1 MLLATKKIV
10 TTPLKFL
17 SAANFKEA
25 QHPRSEFEYAVYI
38 GQNKAVNCLQI
49 SFREQRLIIVLALV
63 IPYYFEKL
71 V

>member
-25 QHPRSEFEYAVYI
+25 QHPSRNLNMHYI